1 KGSVVLGPHGLGIGG
16 RFEANGGVNFRVAKI
31 GRVIFVQDATFAG
44 GPADLHGF
52 SASGMSTGALIWGNV
67 NLQNGAI
74 LDLEGAT
81 MVALLDMEDSWPPP
95 GKLLIDGFT
104 YDRFGG
110 PAYPSPRD
118 ARSRLK
124 WLSLQP
130 RYYPQP
136 YQQLAKVLRSS
147 GDEVG
152 ALKVLIAGSDAR
164 YAQYGPAG
172 RAMGWMLRVT
182 IGY

>member
-1 KGSVVLGPHGLGIGG
+1 
-16 RFEANGGVNFRVAKI
+16 
-31 GRVIFVQDATFAG
+31 
-44 GPADLHGF
+44 
-52 SASGMSTGALIWGNV
+52 
-67 NLQNGAI
+67 
-74 LDLEGAT
+74 DLEGAT
-81 MVALLDMEDSWPPP
+81 MVALLDAEESWPLP
-95 GKLLIDGFT
+95 GNLRIDNFT
-104 YDRFGG
+104 YNSFGS
-110 PAYPSPRD
+110 PQYPSPRD

-152 ALKVLIAGSDAR
+152 AVQVMIAAGDAR

-172 RAMGWMLRVT
+172 RAAGWFLRVT
-182 IGY
+182 TGYGHRPLLAIYWSVAVVLVGWMIVGLAKRAGVMRLTWPETTPL